1 MPALPHLDIHQAH
14 SVNQTIVPDFRSST
28 GLFSTL
34 RTEHKLKAS
43 GKHLFDASVY
53 QTDSSTSSF
62 HDMVRSLSHLV
73 STAKPTAFH
82 QMLSSIA
89 SEGRL
94 MRLYTQNVDGIDVGL
109 PSLETRVPLGSK
121 GPWPRAIQLHGGLK
135 KMVCSKCNH
144 LSDFDAGLFEGP
156 EPPPCVVCIET
167 DKVRT
172 NHAGKR
178 SHGIGKLRPRIVLY
192 NEHNPD
198 EDAIGAVMSS
208 DLRARPDAVIVVGTS
223 MRIPGVRRIVKE
235 MCSVVR
241 ARKDGLTMWI
251 NNEPPPSG
259 KDFDNCWDLIVRG
272 PSDKVAKYWNDANH
286 EYTECTES
294 EVERAKQRTGEVKV
308 IMQSSQGPMQEEIG
322 ILTPGRSPA
331 PSFSEPFKVE
341 IRSSGM
347 SPLARPPTWR
357 VVGKSVLSEKGSR
370 KTTKMVAGK
379 SQPKPLKL
387 SGKGSSVKKRN
398 AKLGVEIPKTRIDT
412 AFRTS
417 KPSHSGAKDLPIEE
431 KNGIADKQRVQYSLM
446 HHIASPSGLHNPSIF
461 SQTAL
466 LSSPLTPDPSKSPTP
481 VSTSPS
487 EGRPWKERSNDIISP
502 IGAIPKDMVKL
513 LN

>member
-1 MPALPHLDIHQAH
+1 
-14 SVNQTIVPDFRSST
+14 
-28 GLFSTL
+28 
-34 RTEHKLKAS
+34 
-43 GKHLFDASVY
+43 
-53 QTDSSTSSF
+53 
-62 HDMVRSLSHLV
+62 MVRSLSHLV

-94 MRLYTQNVDGIDVGL
+94 LRLYTQNVDGIDVGL

-121 GPWPRAIQLHGGLK
+121 GPWPRAIQLHGGLE

-156 EPPPCVVCIET
+156 EPPPCIVCVET
-167 DKVRT
+167 DKIRT

-223 MRIPGVRRIVKE
+223 MKIPGVRRIVKE

-251 NNEPPPSG
+251 NNEPPPPG
-259 KDFDNCWDLIVRG
+259 KDFDNCWDLVVRG
-272 PSDKVAKYWNDANH
+272 PCDKVAKYWNDAKH

-294 EVERAKQRTGEVKV
+294 EVERSKQRTGEVKV
-308 IMQSSQGPMQEEIG
+308 MMQSSQGSVYENTG

-331 PSFSEPFKVE
+331 PSFSEPAKAQVYVPASTACPFTLN
-341 IRSSGM
+341 I
-347 SPLARPPTWR
+347 
-357 VVGKSVLSEKGSR
+357 VGKGVRTEKR
-370 KTTKMVAGK
+370 AAKTVKTSAKKAQLNPLK
-379 SQPKPLKL
+379 AAKKRQPKP
-387 SGKGSSVKKRN
+387 SKKRN
-398 AKLGVEIPKTRIDT
+398 IKLGVEIPKTRIDN
-412 AFRTS
+412 AFRAS
-417 KPSHSGAKDLPIEE
+417 KSTIHGSKDLLTQNNPCLAIDEQLQCS
-431 KNGIADKQRVQYSLM
+431 AAYFSTSLVDSSRRQHPLYS
-446 HHIASPSGLHNPSIF
+446 
-461 SQTAL
+461 
-466 LSSPLTPDPSKSPTP
+466 SSPLTPDLSQPPTP
-481 VSTSPS
+481 FRSSPS
-487 EGRPWKERSNDIISP
+487 EGRSWKERSNDIISP
-502 IGAIPKDMVKL
+502 IGAVPKDMVKL